1 MGRRLVLL
9 DLGADAEVIEMTPET
24 KLKNSIRKYLDSL
37 GRDLWHFKVHGSGYQ
52 KAGVPDNVGCY
63 LGHFFAIEAKAP
75 GEVPTKKQER
85 EMSLIRQA
93 GGYARTVW
101 SLDEVKEFMEELRDV
116 GQSCPG

>member
-75 GEVPTKKQER
+75 GEVTTKKQDR
-85 EMSLIRQA
+85 ELMLIRQA
-93 GGYARTVW
+93 GGFTRVVW
-101 SLDEVKEFMEELRDV
+101 SLKEAQDFMEEIKNVDQ
-116 GQSCPG
+116 GCPG